1 MVKKSVKTAHVH
13 ADDMESD
20 TVGQQQEMAASIHG
34 SARKPQIEELV
45 ETIEIDDL
53 DLASDDHQNDD
64 QPTRA
69 VVARGRTV
77 DAPVPKKRRLVGQTN
92 DGVQIYGPVTRRYG
106 PGETVELAAWEVR
119 RLQELGFLVDP
130 SKTEPAVRDNE
141 SGPMAVQQDTHS
153 YFRSTTR

>member
-1 MVKKSVKTAHVH
+1 MAKKSTMTAHVH
-13 ADDMESD
+13 KDDVSD
-20 TVGQQQEMAASIHG
+20 SAQQQELAASIHG
-34 SARKPQIEELV
+34 SARKPQIDELV
-45 ETIEIDDL
+45 ETIEIDDDL
-53 DLASDDHQNDD
+53 DRVSDDHQNDD

-92 DGVQIYGPVTRRYG
+92 DGVQIYGPVMRRYG
-106 PGETVELAAWEVR
+106 HGEVVELAAWEVR

-130 SKTEPAVRDNE
+130 SKIEPAIRDNE
-141 SGPMAVQQDTHS
+141 SGPTAVQDNTHS